1 MSSWE
6 TDSWDPDW
14 FLSYVVVNS
23 ECAINCI
30 DLGAVFFDAP
40 LPVVVV
46 CTSFEVRVVLSV
58 VTLDVK
64 GVCCSLASCLA
75 SLLASLLLFSSSFL
89 FNSNCFFS
97 SSFSFLFLC
106 SSLCFSIILFSCSV
120 FIDSLSLTG
129 VLLAWLLVGVLALLF
144 LSLSRDLPCPAWK
157 GSSGSISFY
166 SLNLLMDTA
175 LLVLIL
181 IFIYVG
187 TSYWVPYNILIF
199 WF

>member
-1 MSSWE
+1 M
-6 TDSWDPDW
+6 
-14 FLSYVVVNS
+14 
-23 ECAINCI
+23 INCI

-58 VTLDVK
+58 VTLDIK
-64 GVCCSLASCLA
+64 GVCYSLASCLA

-97 SSFSFLFLC
+97 SSFSFLFLF

-120 FIDSLSLTG
+120 FIDSLSLMG
-129 VLLAWLLVGVLALLF
+129 VLLARLLVDVSALLF
-144 LSLSRDLPCPAWK
+144 LSLSCDLPCPAQR
-157 GSSGSISFY
+157 GSSVSISVC
-166 SLNLLMDTA
+166 SLSLLMDTA

-181 IFIYVG
+181 TFYLHRYFILS
-187 TSYWVPYNILIF
+187 TF
-199 WF
+199 